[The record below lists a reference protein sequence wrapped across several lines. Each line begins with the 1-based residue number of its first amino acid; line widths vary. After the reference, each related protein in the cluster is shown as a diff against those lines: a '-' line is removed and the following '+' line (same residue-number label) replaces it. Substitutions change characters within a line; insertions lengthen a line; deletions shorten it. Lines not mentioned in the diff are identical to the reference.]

1 MAELLVRAQVP
12 ARWRIWFAAVLV
24 LAFLA
29 AGVLLSKTEP
39 APPRQAGI
47 GRNPRMRLQ
56 VAAVAFS
63 CGKLEPRVLILTDDS
78 GFRRAK
84 DGEGIPEFRKF
95 EPGLTVVDPMSV
107 PEWGVGNAA
116 GFRSLFAKRST
127 AAGAPDGVFDVV
139 LLDCA
144 FPTRLFSRKTLL
156 WSTAFFDMMKREY
169 MNPGG
174 VFAVVLPDSRR
185 AMSMHAAVRPAESA
199 CILAAMRHT
208 FGSVGAF
215 CFGPR
220 VILAS
225 GAGSA
230 PVFDLDELNRTADLA
245 GYYSG
250 GSGVPDNAIS
260 LVLYENYSDSIPAG
274 LLENAYEIRTSRHF
288 TPGTI
293 VFARAELLPKLK
305 RLLPEGFPLQA
316 VCAWLLG
323 IALAVYPLLRYFISW
338 KPVHKQAFLA
348 FEDMFYFTG
357 VLSLYLMFSH
367 EGLQGYGIVPWLLG
381 LIALG
386 GYGYRAFF
394 RWGGRIPR
402 ESRLNTTGGRVLLHL
417 VVLAAFGLAFWCR
430 PSGADSLPA
439 SFLTVIPPEIPAMIG
454 LVCAAILVRSRLD
467 KPVER
472 GPAIPVAFVLGTA
485 MALGLFCASV
495 FFPAGLMVFALV
507 VCGARIV
514 YFDV

>member
-1 MAELLVRAQVP
+1 MAELQVHAQVP

-24 LAFLA
+24 LAFIA
-29 AGVLLSKTEP
+29 AGILLSKTEP
-39 APPRQAGI
+39 PAPRDTDADAGRSARI
-47 GRNPRMRLQ
+47 RLQ
-56 VAAVAFS
+56 TAAVAFS
-63 CGKLEPRVLILTDDS
+63 CGKLEPRVLILTDDPGLFLAQDEE
-78 GFRRAK
+78 GF
-84 DGEGIPEFRKF
+84 PEFRKF
-95 EPGLTVVDPMSV
+95 EPGLTVVDPVSV

-116 GFRSLFAKRST
+116 GFRSLFAKRSE
-127 AAGAPDGVFDVV
+127 GSGSPEGVFDVV

-144 FPTRLFSRKTLL
+144 FPARLFSRKTLL
-156 WSTAFFDMMKREY
+156 WSVAFFDMIRREY

-174 VFAVVLPDSRR
+174 VFAVVLPQD
-185 AMSMHAAVRPAESA
+185 RPTDSA
-199 CILAAMRHT
+199 CILASMRHT

-230 PVFDLDELNRTADLA
+230 PVFDLDELNRIADLA
-245 GYYSG
+245 GYYSA

-260 LVLYENYSDSIPAG
+260 LVLYEDFSDSIPAG
-274 LLENAYEIRTSRHF
+274 LLESAYEIRTSRHF

-293 VFARAELLPKLK
+293 VYARSELLPKLK

-323 IALAVYPLLRYFISW
+323 IVLAVYPVLRYFISW

-357 VLSLYLMFSH
+357 VLALYLMFSH
-367 EGLQGYGIVPWLLG
+367 EGLSGYGVLPGLLV
-381 LIALG
+381 LFALG
-386 GYGYRAFF
+386 GYGYRTFF
-394 RWGGRIPR
+394 RWGGRVTR
-402 ESRLNTTGGRVLLHL
+402 ESWLNTTGGRVLLYL

-430 PSGADSLPA
+430 PSGTDPQPA
-439 SFLTVIPPEIPAMIG
+439 SFLQHVLTIIPPEISALIG
-454 LVCAAILVRSRLD
+454 LGCAAILVRSHLEE
-467 KPVER
+467 PVER
-472 GPAIPVAFVLGTA
+472 GPAIPVAFVLGTVA
-485 MALGLFCASV
+485 AIGLFCASV

>member
-1 MAELLVRAQVP
+1 MAELQVHAQVP

-39 APPRQAGI
+39 PAPRGDAGS
-47 GRNPRMRLQ
+47 GRNARMRLQ
-56 VAAVAFS
+56 MAAVAFS
-63 CGKLEPRVLILTDDS
+63 CGKLEPRVLILTDDP
-78 GFRRAK
+78 GFRSEK
-84 DGEGIPEFRKF
+84 DGEGFPEFRKF
-95 EPGLTVVDPMSV
+95 EPGLTVIDPMSV
-107 PEWGVGNAA
+107 PEWGVGSD
-116 GFRSLFAKRST
+116 GFLSPFAKRSD
-127 AAGAPDGVFDVV
+127 ASGSPEGVFDAV

-144 FPTRLFSRKTLL
+144 FPERLFSRKTLL
-156 WSTAFFDMMKREY
+156 WSTAFFDLLKREY

-174 VFAVVLPDSRR
+174 VFAVVLPAD
-185 AMSMHAAVRPAESA
+185 RPADSA
-199 CILAAMRHT
+199 CILASMRHT
-208 FGSVGAF
+208 FGAVGAF

-225 GAGSA
+225 GTGSA

-245 GYYSG
+245 GYYSA

-260 LVLYENYSDSIPAG
+260 LVLYEDYSDSIPAG
-274 LLENAYEIRTSRHF
+274 LLESAYEIRTSRHF

-293 VFARAELLPKLK
+293 VYARAELLPKLK
-305 RLLPEGFPLQA
+305 QFLPDGFPLEA

-323 IALAVYPLLRYFISW
+323 IVLAVYPLLRYFISW

-357 VLSLYLMFSH
+357 VLALYLMFSH
-367 EGLQGYGIVPWLLG
+367 EGLQGYGIVPWLLA

-394 RWGGRIPR
+394 RWGGRVSR
-402 ESRLNTTGGRVLLHL
+402 ESWLNTTGGRVLLYIL
-417 VVLAAFGLAFWCR
+417 VLASFGLAFWCR
-430 PSGADSLPA
+430 PSGTDPQPA
-439 SFLTVIPPEIPAMIG
+439 SFLQHILTVIPPEIPAMIG
-454 LVCAAILVRSRLD
+454 LVCAAILVRSRLEE
-467 KPVER
+467 PVER
-472 GPAIPVAFVLGTA
+472 GPAIPVAFALGTVT
-485 MALGLFCASV
+485 ALGLFCASV

>member
-12 ARWRIWFAAVLV
+12 ARWRIWFAAALV

-39 APPRQAGI
+39 TPPRQAG
-47 GRNPRMRLQ
+47 GGCFARLRLQ
-56 VAAVAFS
+56 MAAVAFS
-63 CGKLEPRVLILTDDS
+63 GGKLEPRVLILTDDRS
-78 GFRRAK
+78 LFHAPD
-84 DGEGIPEFRKF
+84 DGEFPEFRKF

-107 PEWGVGNAA
+107 PEWGVGAD
-116 GFRSLFAKRST
+116 GFLSAFAKRSD
-127 AAGAPDGVFDVV
+127 AAGSPEGVFDAV
-139 LLDCA
+139 LLDCQ
-144 FPTRLFSRKTLL
+144 FPERLFSRKTLL
-156 WSTAFFDMMKREY
+156 WSVAFFDMMKREY

-174 VFAVVLPDSRR
+174 VFAVVLPGG
-185 AMSMHAAVRPAESA
+185 RPEDSA

-357 VLSLYLMFSH
+357 VLSLNLMFSH
-367 EGLQGYGIVPWLLG
+367 ESLQGYGIVPWLLG

-430 PSGADSLPA
+430 PSGADTLPA

>member
-1 MAELLVRAQVP
+1 MADLLVHAPVP
-12 ARWRIWFAAVLV
+12 ARWRIWFAAALV
-24 LAFLA
+24 LAFIA

-39 APPRQAGI
+39 TPPRQTEVGHNA
-47 GRNPRMRLQ
+47 RMRLQ
-56 VAAVAFS
+56 MAAVAFS
-63 CGKLEPRVLILTDDS
+63 CGKLEPRVLILTDDP
-78 GFRRAK
+78 GLYRAQ
-84 DGEGIPEFRKF
+84 DDEDFPEFRKF
-95 EPGLTVVDPMSV
+95 EPGLTIVDPMSV
-107 PEWGVGNAA
+107 PEWGLGSGG
-116 GFRSLFAKRST
+116 GFRALFAKRSD
-127 AAGAPDGVFDVV
+127 AAGSPEGRFDAV

-156 WSTAFFDMMKREY
+156 WSTAFFDLMKREY

-174 VFAVVLPDSRR
+174 VFAVVLPGG
-185 AMSMHAAVRPAESA
+185 RPADSA
-199 CILAAMRHT
+199 CILASMRHT

-215 CFGPR
+215 CFGER

-250 GSGVPDNAIS
+250 GGVPDNAIS
-260 LVLYENYSDSIPAG
+260 LVLYEDYSDSIPAG
-274 LLENAYEIRTSRHF
+274 LLESAYEIRTSRHF

-293 VFARAELLPKLK
+293 VYARAELLPKLK
-305 RLLPEGFPLQA
+305 RLLPAGFPLEA

-323 IALAVYPLLRYFISW
+323 IVLAVYPLLRYFISW
-338 KPVHKQAFLA
+338 KPIHKQAFLA

-357 VLSLYLMFSH
+357 VLALYLMFSH
-367 EGLQGYGIVPWLLG
+367 EGLSGYGVLPGLLV
-381 LIALG
+381 LFALA

-394 RWGGRIPR
+394 RWGGRVTR
-402 ESRLNTTGGRVLLHL
+402 DSWLNTTGGRVLLYL
-417 VVLAAFGLAFWCR
+417 LVLASFGLAFWCR
-430 PSGADSLPA
+430 PSGADMPA
-439 SFLTVIPPEIPAMIG
+439 SFLQHVLTIIPPEISALVG
-454 LVCAAILVRSRLD
+454 LGCAAILVRSRLEE
-467 KPVER
+467 PVER
-472 GPAIPVAFVLGTA
+472 GPAIPMAFVLGTVTA
-485 MALGLFCASV
+485 IGFFCASV

>member
-1 MAELLVRAQVP
+1 MAELQLHAQVP
-12 ARWRIWFAAVLV
+12 ARWRIWFAAALV

-29 AGVLLSKTEP
+29 AGILLSKTEDP
-39 APPRQAGI
+39 APRNAE
-47 GRNPRMRLQ
+47 GRRDARIRLQ
-56 VAAVAFS
+56 TAAIAFS
-63 CGKLEPRVLILTDDS
+63 CGKLEPRVLILTDDPGLFLAQDEE
-78 GFRRAK
+78 GF
-84 DGEGIPEFRKF
+84 PEFRKF
-95 EPGLTVVDPMSV
+95 EPGLTVVDPVSV
-107 PEWGVGNAA
+107 PEWSIGSAA
-116 GFRSLFAKRST
+116 GLRPPLLAKRS
-127 AAGAPDGVFDVV
+127 AAMPEGVFDAV
-139 LLDCA
+139 LLDCV

-156 WSTAFFDMMKREY
+156 WSTAFFDLMKRKY

-174 VFAVVLPDSRR
+174 VFAVVLPQG
-185 AMSMHAAVRPAESA
+185 RPADSA
-199 CILAAMRHT
+199 CILASMRHT
-208 FGSVGAF
+208 FGAVGAF
-215 CFGPR
+215 CFGER

-230 PVFDLDELNRTADLA
+230 PVFDLDELNRIADLA

-260 LVLYENYSDSIPAG
+260 LVLYEDFSDSIPAG
-274 LLENAYEIRTSRHF
+274 LLESAYEIRTSRHF

-293 VFARAELLPKLK
+293 VYARAELLPKLK
-305 RLLPEGFPLQA
+305 RLLPAGFPLQA

-323 IALAVYPLLRYFISW
+323 IVLAVYPVLRYFISW

-357 VLSLYLMFSH
+357 VLALFLMFSH
-367 EGLQGYGIVPWLLG
+367 EGLQGYGIVPWLLA

-394 RWGGRIPR
+394 RRGGRVER
-402 ESRLNTTGGRVLLHL
+402 DSWLNTTGGRVLLYL
-417 VVLAAFGLAFWCR
+417 LVLASFGLAFWSR
-430 PSGADSLPA
+430 PSGMDAQPA
-439 SFLTVIPPEIPAMIG
+439 SFLQHVLTVIPPEIPAMIG
-454 LVCAAILVRSRLD
+454 LVCAAILVRSRLEE
-467 KPVER
+467 PVER
-472 GPAIPVAFVLGTA
+472 GPAIPVAFVLGTVT
-485 MALGLFCASV
+485 ALGLFCASV

>member
-1 MAELLVRAQVP
+1 MAELLVRAPVP
-12 ARWRIWFAAVLV
+12 ARWRIWFAAALV

-39 APPRQAGI
+39 TPPRQVGAGRSALI
-47 GRNPRMRLQ
+47 RLQ
-56 VAAVAFS
+56 MAAVAFS
-63 CGKLEPRVLILTDDS
+63 CGKLEPRVLILTDDH
-78 GFRRAK
+78 GLFRAQ
-84 DGEGIPEFRKF
+84 DGEGFPEFRKF
-95 EPGLTVVDPMSV
+95 QPGLTVVDPMSV
-107 PEWGVGNAA
+107 PDWGVGAT
-116 GFRSLFAKRST
+116 GFLSPFAKRSD
-127 AAGAPDGVFDVV
+127 AAPEGVFDAV
-139 LLDCA
+139 LLDCR
-144 FPTRLFSRKTLL
+144 FPERLFSRKTML
-156 WSTAFFDMMKREY
+156 WSAAFFDMMKREY

-174 VFAVVLPDSRR
+174 VFAVVLPGG
-185 AMSMHAAVRPAESA
+185 RPEDSA

-357 VLSLYLMFSH
+357 VLALYLMFSH
-367 EGLQGYGIVPWLLG
+367 EGLQGYGIVPWLLA
-381 LIALG
+381 LVALG

-402 ESRLNTTGGRVLLHL
+402 ESWLNTTGGRVLLHL
-417 VVLAAFGLAFWCR
+417 LVLASFALAFWCR
-430 PSGADSLPA
+430 PSGADAQPA
-439 SFLTVIPPEIPAMIG
+439 SFLQATLLSIPPEIPAMIG

-467 KPVER
+467 EPVER
-472 GPAIPVAFVLGTA
+472 GPAIPVAFVLGTV

-495 FFPAGLMVFALV
+495 FFPAGLLVFALV

>member
-1 MAELLVRAQVP
+1 MAELQVHAQVP

-24 LAFLA
+24 LAFIA
-29 AGVLLSKTEP
+29 AGVLLSKTEQP
-39 APPRQAGI
+39 EPRETGDRRDARI
-47 GRNPRMRLQ
+47 RLQ
-56 VAAVAFS
+56 TAAIAFS
-63 CGKLEPRVLILTDDS
+63 CGKLEPRVLILTDDPGLYLARDDE
-78 GFRRAK
+78 GF
-84 DGEGIPEFRKF
+84 PEFRKF
-95 EPGLTVVDPMSV
+95 EPGLTVVDPVSV
-107 PEWGVGNAA
+107 PEWGVGSAA
-116 GFRSLFAKRST
+116 GFRSLFAKHSD
-127 AAGAPDGVFDVV
+127 AAGSPEGVFDAV

-156 WSTAFFDMMKREY
+156 WSAAFFDMMKREF

-174 VFAVVLPDSRR
+174 VFAVVLPAD
-185 AMSMHAAVRPAESA
+185 RPTDSA
-199 CILAAMRHT
+199 CILASMRHT

-230 PVFDLDELNRTADLA
+230 PVFDLDELNRIADLA

-250 GSGVPDNAIS
+250 GSVPDNAIS
-260 LVLYENYSDSIPAG
+260 LVLYEDYSDSIPAG
-274 LLENAYEIRTSRHF
+274 LLESAYEIRTSRHF

-293 VFARAELLPKLK
+293 VYARAELLPRLK
-305 RLLPEGFPLQA
+305 QHLPAGFPLEA

-323 IALAVYPLLRYFISW
+323 IVLAVYPVLRYFISW

-357 VLSLYLMFSH
+357 VLALYLMFSH
-367 EGLQGYGIVPWLLG
+367 EGLSGYGVLPGLLV
-381 LIALG
+381 LFALA

-394 RWGGRIPR
+394 RWGGRVTR
-402 ESRLNTTGGRVLLHL
+402 ESWLNTTGGRVLLYIL
-417 VVLAAFGLAFWCR
+417 VLASFGLAFWCR
-430 PSGADSLPA
+430 PSGADMPA
-439 SFLTVIPPEIPAMIG
+439 SFLQHVLTVIPPEISALIG
-454 LVCAAILVRSRLD
+454 LGCAAILVRSRLEE
-467 KPVER
+467 PVER
-472 GPAIPVAFVLGTA
+472 GPAIPVAFVLGTVT
-485 MALGLFCASV
+485 ALGLFCASV

>member
-1 MAELLVRAQVP
+1 MAELQAHAQVP
-12 ARWRIWFAAVLV
+12 ARWRIWFAALLV
-24 LAFLA
+24 LAFIA
-29 AGVLLSKTEP
+29 AGILLSKTEP
-39 APPRQAGI
+39 PAPRDTDAGRSARI
-47 GRNPRMRLQ
+47 RLQ
-56 VAAVAFS
+56 TAAIAFS
-63 CGKLEPRVLILTDDS
+63 CGKLEPRVLILTDDPGLFLS
-78 GFRRAK
+78 QDEEGF
-84 DGEGIPEFRKF
+84 PEFRKF
-95 EPGLTVVDPMSV
+95 EPGLTVVDPVSV
-107 PEWGVGNAA
+107 PEWGVGNAG
-116 GFRSLFAKRST
+116 GFRSLFAKRSDAT
-127 AAGAPDGVFDVV
+127 GSPEDVFDIV

-144 FPTRLFSRKTLL
+144 FPARLFSRKTLL
-156 WSTAFFDMMKREY
+156 WSVAFFDMIRREY

-174 VFAVVLPDSRR
+174 VFAVVLPQD
-185 AMSMHAAVRPAESA
+185 RPADSA

-208 FGSVGAF
+208 FGAVGAF
-215 CFGPR
+215 CFGQR

-225 GAGSA
+225 GVGSA
-230 PVFDLDELNRTADLA
+230 PVFDLDELNRIADLA
-245 GYYSG
+245 GYYSA

-260 LVLYENYSDSIPAG
+260 LVLDEDFSDSIPAG
-274 LLENAYEIRTSRHF
+274 LLESAYEIRTSRHF

-293 VFARAELLPKLK
+293 VYARAELLPKLK
-305 RLLPEGFPLQA
+305 NLLPDGFPLQA

-323 IALAVYPLLRYFISW
+323 IALAVYPVLRYFISW

-367 EGLQGYGIVPWLLG
+367 EGLSGYGVLPGLLV
-381 LIALG
+381 LFALA

-430 PSGADSLPA
+430 PSGADTLPA

-495 FFPAGLMVFALV
+495 FFPAGLLVFALV